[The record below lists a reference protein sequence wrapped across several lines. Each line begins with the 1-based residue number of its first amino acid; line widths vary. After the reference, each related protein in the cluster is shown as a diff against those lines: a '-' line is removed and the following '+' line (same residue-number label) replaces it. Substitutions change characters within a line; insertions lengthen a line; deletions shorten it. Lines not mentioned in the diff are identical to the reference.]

1 MSDSRLSA
9 AESEQ
14 YGSGRNAAPG
24 ASPARGPGLGW
35 VAFAGT
41 LLLLVGAFNVI
52 VGLVALF
59 RSDVFVSAPSGLLV
73 FSLTGWGWVHL
84 IVGILLLLTGGGV
97 MTGNA
102 AARVAAVILAG
113 LNALAQLAFLPAYP
127 IWAVL
132 VIVLDVVV
140 IAALL
145 TQGTRPVRE

>member
-9 AESEQ
+9 AESEH
-14 YGSGRNAAPG
+14 GSGRNAAPG

-41 LLLLVGAFNVI
+41 ILLLVGAFNVI

-59 RSDVFVSAPSGLLV
+59 RSDVFVAAPSGLLV

-84 IVGILLLLTGGGV
+84 IVGILLMLTGGGV

-113 LNALAQLAFLPAYP
+113 LNALAQLAFLPAFP